1 MRDNRVNYVVVGSFT
16 LIVLVGLVVS
26 IALLTGRT
34 GATDSYF
41 TVLRSVP
48 GIARGTQVLFQGYP
62 VGNVDRISPLRR
74 EGELGYRVDLSV
86 QKGWGI
92 PADSLVY
99 LTMGLLAAVNVNI
112 DGGESQSLLE
122 PGSEI
127 GSRETSDIV
136 ETLTD
141 VAGDANHLMSQV
153 DSLLETKVKPLVV
166 TVTEEIRLLSERLA
180 ALLSEENVE
189 HVSRTV
195 ANFDE
200 ASLEASQLVQELRAT
215 RRAADAMIARLD
227 SLADKNEENVDRILL
242 DLRHALESIARHID
256 NVNRNLEV
264 TSRNMN
270 EFSREIRA
278 NPALLLRGRP
288 PAEDPH
294 GERP

>member
-288 PAEDPH
+288 PAEDSN